1 MRTML
6 AARLHDIGKPMQ
18 LEQVAVPEPRPTDVV
33 VQVEAC
39 NIIPNLS
46 NVLATYAEWLP
57 YLGVAP
63 GSRSVSSGAS

>member
-1 MRTML
+1 ML

-39 NIIPNLS
+39 NIVPNLS
-46 NVLATYAEWLP
+46 NVLATYAQ
-57 YLGVAP
+57 
-63 GSRSVSSGAS
+63 

>member
-39 NIIPNLS
+39 NIVPNLS
-46 NVLATYAEWLP
+46 NVLATYAQV
-57 YLGVAP
+57 GTP
-63 GSRSVSSGAS
+63 GTG